1 MSDRD
6 RIRALVEE
14 GRISSDEAER
24 LIATLDEI
32 DEVERVLPEPI
43 VQPVAPAAVGQAEA
57 KIAAVTGSATA
68 GETQAVGTEPA
79 PRSLQDGGGW
89 VVVDGL
95 AGEVKVT
102 VDCSVGEPVLVGD
115 EGVRLER
122 EGSYY
127 CVSQLGGGSG
137 GLVDRLVGGFRRSSL
152 RLKIPKDYGLE
163 LKMKTGQ
170 VQVCGELSYL
180 KGSIL
185 AGEVDV
191 EAARGVDLSLS
202 AGELNLGLRLLEGKH
217 RVRTSVG
224 EVNLTLLSGSSVRAE
239 GRSSIGDVRVG
250 SRFEKEA
257 QGIGHSF
264 KGQIGSGDADLSVRV
279 STGAVKVKVE
289 DE

>member
-32 DEVERVLPEPI
+32 DEVERILPEPI
-43 VQPVAPAAVGQAEA
+43 VQPVAPVVVGQAEE
-57 KIAAVTGSATA
+57 KIEAVTG
-68 GETQAVGTEPA
+68 PA

-95 AGEVKVT
+95 AGGVKVT

-127 CVSQLGGGSG
+127 RVSQFGGGSG

-217 RVRTSVG
+217 RVQASVG
-224 EVNLTLLSGSSVRAE
+224 EVNLTLLSGSSVRVE

-250 SRFEKEA
+250 TRFEKEA
-257 QGIGHSF
+257 QGIGHGF
-264 KGQIGSGDADLSVRV
+264 RGQIGSGDADLSVRV

>member
-14 GRISSDEAER
+14 GRISSEEAER

-43 VQPVAPAAVGQAEA
+43 VQPVAPVVVGQAEE
-57 KIAAVTGSATA
+57 KIEAVIGS
-68 GETQAVGTEPA
+68 A

-95 AGEVKVT
+95 AGGVKVT
-102 VDCSVGEPVLVGD
+102 VDCSVGEPILVGD
-115 EGVRLER
+115 EGVRFER

-127 CVSQLGGGSG
+127 RVSQFGGGSG

-217 RVRTSVG
+217 RVQASVG
-224 EVNLTLLSGSSVRAE
+224 EVNLTLLSGSSVRVE

-250 SRFEKEA
+250 NRFEKEA

-264 KGQIGSGDADLSVRV
+264 KGRIGSGDADLSVRV